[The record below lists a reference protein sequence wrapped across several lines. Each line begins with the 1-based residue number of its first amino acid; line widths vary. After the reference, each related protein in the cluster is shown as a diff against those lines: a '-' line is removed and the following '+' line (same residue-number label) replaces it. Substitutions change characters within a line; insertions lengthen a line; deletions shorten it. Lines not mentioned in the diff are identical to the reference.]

1 MVIIER
7 LLQPAASAISE
18 VVSDLLSIISRII
31 TSWEGASRGAMTVFV
46 ALSPKVDELAKG
58 ARQQDGSGSVRA
70 DSPAESLLS
79 PCTNR
84 NSSSKQPH
92 FWRLPRGQN
101 TTPEDMISVAISARR
116 P

>member
-31 TSWEGASRGAMTVFV
+31 TSWEGASRGAMMVFV
-46 ALSPKVDELAKG
+46 ALATKVDEVAKG

-70 DSPAESLLS
+70 DSPAEILPSHS
-79 PCTNR
+79 TNR
-84 NSSSKQPH
+84 NASKQPH
-92 FWRLPRGQN
+92 FCWQLPRRQN
-101 TTPEDMISVAISARR
+101 TTPEDYRSAVITARR